1 MDRSKKS
8 FSLDELETSLKQI
21 TSQSPPSSGE
31 LPPGFTVAP
40 KVTSPPIQMTLI
52 RPSSSDPFA
61 HFMTERER
69 RLITKMHISQL
80 KSEFPEIEDYYYRE
94 YMASSRAAEDETEED
109 IGKNPQLL
117 FVLPTRH
124 HKKSP
129 ITSPSASSASI
140 SKKETAES
148 SSLISEFGKVSKSTS
163 SRPRQQLN
171 FPSLPKQISPSPDE
185 HFATAMQIEDLFLAA
200 LKNEKIPETCESAFD
215 NLPNI
220 LASSKGQKALRSCL
234 KRLSLEDE
242 FCLKFVD
249 SLIDNFELLNVA
261 RPKTKQAESDAF
273 ISNIL
278 SAIAPMIS
286 EFDSDQ
292 IIRLCLK
299 WMNKKS
305 FSWLIYCR
313 LGIVLT
319 CMLLSRAELSK
330 QHLVSPGG
338 EDSSAIY
345 TKYTNTVQQTFSPLL
360 ENLNDIFE
368 FAAPPGTSDFY
379 VWQLFALISVNLNR
393 NQKRAIVA
401 ELRDRIMG
409 IISKDEPGALATLNL
424 FLNALGL
431 DATQLKQ

>member
-1 MDRSKKS
+1 
-8 FSLDELETSLKQI
+8 
-21 TSQSPPSSGE
+21 
-31 LPPGFTVAP
+31 
-40 KVTSPPIQMTLI
+40 MTLVT
-52 RPSSSDPFA
+52 PSSSDPFA

-94 YMASSRAAEDETEED
+94 FMASSLAGADENEDD

-129 ITSPSASSASI
+129 STSTMSPLASI
-140 SKKETAES
+140 SKKEAAES

-171 FPSLPKQISPSPDE
+171 FPAPSKQAVPSPDE

-200 LKNEKIPETCESAFD
+200 IKNEKVSETLEAALD
-215 NLPNI
+215 NLPNALSTI
-220 LASSKGQKALRSCL
+220 KGQKALRSCL
-234 KRLSLEDE
+234 KRLPLADE
-242 FCLKFVD
+242 FCLKVVD
-249 SLIDNFELLNVA
+249 ALIDNFELLNVA

-278 SAIAPMIS
+278 SAVAPMIS
-286 EFDSDQ
+286 EFDSEQ
-292 IIRLCLK
+292 TIRLCLK
-299 WMNKKS
+299 WLNKKS

-313 LGIVLT
+313 LGVVLT

-330 QHLVSPGG
+330 QHVTSPGG
-338 EDSSAIY
+338 GDSSAIF

-379 VWQLFALISVNLNR
+379 VWQLFALIAVNLNR
-393 NQKRAIVA
+393 NQKRTIVA

-409 IISKDEPGALATLNL
+409 IISKEDPGTLATLNL

-431 DATQLKQ
+431 DASQLKQ